1 MSRSFIG
8 RATRRAVT
16 RTAMP
21 VVTVLLLATAP
32 APAAQAETAY
42 VSDELE
48 ITFRSSPSNRAE
60 IIRILRSGTRLEVLE
75 RDPSGEWARVTS
87 PNGTEGWVRVQYLAD
102 QPIARDRLEA
112 ANREVTRLRESVTEL
127 RQRLETVQSER
138 TTAQQS
144 ATGLTGQVSQLEQEL
159 AEIKRVSAGAIE
171 TAAANRRLE
180 ELNARLRDEMTA
192 LVEERDQLRSNAQ
205 QRWLMIGGGLVL
217 VGLLLG
223 AVLKSRPRRSAWT

>member
-1 MSRSFIG
+1 MSRFLTG

-16 RTAMP
+16 RTATP
-21 VVTVLLLATAP
+21 VLIVLLLAATP
-32 APAAQAETAY
+32 APAARAETAY

-75 RDPSGEWARVTS
+75 RDPSGEWARVTGPS
-87 PNGTEGWVRVQYLAD
+87 GTEGWVRVQYLVD

-112 ANREVTRLRESVTEL
+112 ANREVTRLRETVAEL
-127 RQRLETVQSER
+127 RQRLESVQSER
-138 TTAQQS
+138 TAAQDS
-144 ATGLTGQVSQLEQEL
+144 ATGLTSQVSQLEQEL

-180 ELNARLRDEMTA
+180 ELNTRLRDEMTA

-217 VGLLLG
+217 AGLLLG
-223 AVLKSRPRRSAWT
+223 LVLKSRPRRSAWT